1 MMDGCTLL
9 ELYWTIENQHPF
21 TAIIKLGRA
30 RPFFYYN
37 SDCIHLKEESHIHLG
52 LLEGE

>member
-9 ELYWTIENQHPF
+9 EFYWTIEYQHPF

-30 RPFFYYN
+30 RPF
-37 SDCIHLKEESHIHLG
+37 LEELG
-52 LLEGE
+52 VLERLVYILNWEVSYEF

>member
-1 MMDGCTLL
+1 MMDRCTFLS
-9 ELYWTIENQHPF
+9 F

-30 RPFFYYN
+30 RINFKMTVR
-37 SDCIHLKEESHIHLG
+37 LKEESHIHLG